1 MVTPPSPT
9 VPATGTAPQLHERR
23 QEDRE
28 IRLAPPLRDSWQV
41 RVDSSPLSDS
51 WKAAVDL
58 SGGDCCIG
66 VLAFNGQVRRGTVLS
81 SGCSQSDL
89 AFINI
94 EALRSWLEK
103 IMTERDT
110 EGADLLIV
118 DPKEVADIANL
129 PWLKHLSA
137 LSAGRVSVP
146 DEGDFWTLIGWR
158 PAIDPQKI
166 DRRRMRLALR
176 ILAQC
181 AATHVVTARRERR
194 VRILEGMID
203 ELAPAFIL
211 VNRSAQVFW
220 TNHRAEIVLAQRD
233 FLVRNGGNMLA
244 SLTAQRTHALRE
256 AIANIARAPRP
267 GEPSPPDAH
276 LLLQRSTGGEHL
288 IVLRSVIGRNA
299 LEGNDAVLVIVPQ
312 HDGVELASRLI
323 TVYGLVPSEARLL
336 SALMRDRS
344 TSIAAAKV
352 GITEQTAKTYLKRIY
367 SKLGVTSQLELSLLL
382 TSIIPPLRGSREQL
396 ERTHQIMN
404 F

>member
-1 MVTPPSPT
+1 MGG
-9 VPATGTAPQLHERR
+9 A
-23 QEDRE
+23 
-28 IRLAPPLRDSWQV
+28 IRDAWQV
-41 RVDSSPLSDS
+41 RVDSIPLSDA

-94 EALRSWLEK
+94 EALRGWLER
-103 IMTERDT
+103 IMAERDT
-110 EGADLLIV
+110 EGADLLFI

-158 PAIDPQKI
+158 PQIDPQKI

-220 TNHRAEIVLAQRD
+220 TNHRAETLLAQRD

-244 SLTAQRTHALRE
+244 SLTAQRTQVLRE
-256 AIANIARAPRP
+256 AIANVARARP
-267 GEPSPPDAH
+267 AEPSPQDAH
-276 LLLQRSTGGEHL
+276 LLLQRSAGGEHL
-288 IVLRSVIGRNA
+288 IVLRSVMGRNA

-312 HDGVELASRLI
+312 HDGVELATRLI

-344 TSIAAAKV
+344 TSIAAARV

-396 ERTHQIMN
+396 EHTHQIMN

>member
-1 MVTPPSPT
+1 MTLSPSEPPLMPM
-9 VPATGTAPQLHERR
+9 ADAIPQERR
-23 QEDRE
+23 HESRD
-28 IRLAPPLRDSWQV
+28 IRLAAPMRDSWQV
-41 RVDSSPLSDS
+41 RVDSSPLSDA

-81 SGCSQSDL
+81 SGCSRSDL

-94 EALRSWLEK
+94 EALRSWLETV
-103 IMTERDT
+103 MTERDT
-110 EGADLLIV
+110 EGADLLLV

-137 LSAGRVSVP
+137 LTAGRVNVP

-220 TNHRAEIVLAQRD
+220 TNHRAETLLAQRD
-233 FLVRNGGNMLA
+233 LLVRNGGNMLA
-244 SLTAQRTHALRE
+244 SQTAQRTQVLRE
-256 AIANIARAPRP
+256 AIANVARARP
-267 GEPSPPDAH
+267 GEPAPQDGH
-276 LLLQRSTGGEHL
+276 LLLQRSGGGEHL

-344 TSIAAAKV
+344 TSIAAATV

-396 ERTHQIMN
+396 ESTHQIMN